1 MWRTNCRAAPALVL
15 IQKLLSRMLLPFI
28 PVQCNTSV
36 PFHEPIH
43 FSVLISTILMPFF
56 QFSFKCYIS
65 NVMFESSQMH
75 LSNPYLV
82 RLAQSAE
89 LPVFLSTLVTPS
101 TPLHS
106 TATSAIRQS
115 NQRHHFRNRTCLHF
129 SLLVTACHCLSILVS
144 TSHYLSPLV
153 NFCLN
158 FSLLVTACQFLCH
171 TGDFFCRH
179 ALPFLLFARNPP
191 IKLM

>member
-1 MWRTNCRAAPALVL
+1 
-15 IQKLLSRMLLPFI
+15 
-28 PVQCNTSV
+28 
-36 PFHEPIH
+36 
-43 FSVLISTILMPFF
+43 
-56 QFSFKCYIS
+56 
-65 NVMFESSQMH
+65 MH
-75 LSNPYLV
+75 LSNPYLE

-129 SLLVTACHCLSILVS
+129 SLLVTACHCLSILVNSCHHFSQIKLVNTFVTALVS

-153 NFCLN
+153 
-158 FSLLVTACQFLCH
+158 TACQFLS
-171 TGDFFCRH
+171 
-179 ALPFLLFARNPP
+179 PLLTTCLHLSIFVSTSHYLSLLVNSCVTLVTFSVDMLATSSLCY
-191 IKLM
+191 IGTLQ

>member
-1 MWRTNCRAAPALVL
+1 
-15 IQKLLSRMLLPFI
+15 MLLPFI
-28 PVQCNTSV
+28 ALQCNTSV

-56 QFSFKCYIS
+56 NFCS
-65 NVMFESSQMH
+65 NVTFRILCSSLRKCTSQTLILKDLH
-75 LSNPYLV
+75 SL
-82 RLAQSAE
+82 QS
-89 LPVFLSTLVTPS
+89 FQCSSTLLSRPPLPC
-101 TPLHS
+101 TPLPPLPS
-106 TATSAIRQS
+106 VKVTNVTT
-115 NQRHHFRNRTCLHF
+115 F
-129 SLLVTACHCLSILVS
+129 VTALVS

-179 ALPFLLFARNPP
+179 ACHFFSLLHRNSP